1 MTDCSNLMR
10 NILPTKM
17 KTSIFSALLIGICS
31 ATQLIAQ
38 DVSSKNSSYA
48 DLTIGIGSISSVALG
63 YQYNW
68 KMGKKQKLELGVGGR
83 FSSFIASDKYYVT
96 APAKIS
102 KGSSGPGAF
111 FKEPI
116 TMNMDSVLLP
126 SGQVNSLN
134 VMLNIVYNFSSK
146 FRAGFNIDLIG
157 FSFGGSQTGTYI
169 NGNGAP
175 GSQLL
180 PVSASP
186 AGFNLLLVAENDL
199 GSLNSEFYVA
209 YAINEKWSVKLGAQH
224 IFMEYV
230 TATKVQQFP
239 EPNDR
244 FRITPN
250 IISVGG
256 AYKLR

>member
-1 MTDCSNLMR
+1 MKIS
-10 NILPTKM
+10 IL
-17 KTSIFSALLIGICS
+17 SVLLVGICA
-31 ATQLIAQ
+31 ATQSIAQ
-38 DVSSKNSSYA
+38 DATSKNSSYA
-48 DLTIGIGSISSVALG
+48 DLTIGVGSMSTVGLG

-68 KMGKKQKLELGVGGR
+68 KMGKKQKLELGIGGR
-83 FSSFIASDKYYVT
+83 FTSLIASDKYYVT
-96 APAKIS
+96 APAKLS
-102 KGSSGPGAF
+102 KGSTGPGAL

-116 TMNMDSVLLP
+116 KANMDSVLLP

-134 VMLNIVYNFSSK
+134 VMVNVVYNFSSK

-157 FSFGGSQTGTYI
+157 FSFGGAQTGTYI
-169 NGNGAP
+169 NGNNGAP
-175 GSQLL
+175 GSRVL
-180 PVSASP
+180 PVTASP

-209 YAINEKWSVKLGAQH
+209 YAVNEKWSVKLGAQH

-230 TATKVQQFP
+230 TATNVQQFP

-244 FRITPN
+244 FRITPTV
-250 IISVGG
+250 ISVGA